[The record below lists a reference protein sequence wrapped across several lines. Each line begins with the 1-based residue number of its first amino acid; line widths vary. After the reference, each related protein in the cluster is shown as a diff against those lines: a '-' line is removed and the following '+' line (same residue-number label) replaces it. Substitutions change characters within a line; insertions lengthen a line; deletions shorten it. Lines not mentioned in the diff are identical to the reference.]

1 MIAAL
6 TILLACQLAG
16 EVFVRLIALP
26 VPGPVMGL
34 VFLLIG
40 MAVRGTIPKDLRET
54 ANGLLSHLSLL
65 FVPAGVGVILHFER
79 IGSEWLAL
87 LAALLLSTWA
97 TIAVSALVFVGVT
110 RALGDPAGD
119 DPGGDDPAGEA
130 TE

>member
-16 EVFVRLIALP
+16 EVFVRLTGLP

-40 MAVRGTIPKDLRET
+40 MAVRGKIPLDLRDT

-97 TIAVSALVFVGVT
+97 TIAVSALVFVGVSK
-110 RALGDPAGD
+110 ALGAPDGENPD
-119 DPGGDDPAGEA
+119 KPGGDGAE
-130 TE
+130 

>member
-16 EVFVRLIALP
+16 EVFVRLTGLP

-40 MAVRGTIPKDLRET
+40 MAVRGAIPQDLRET

-97 TIAVSALVFVGVT
+97 TIAVSALVFVGVSK
-110 RALGDPAGD
+110 LVGDPDGEPPAGD
-119 DPGGDDPAGEA
+119 GAE
-130 TE
+130 

>member
-16 EVFVRLIALP
+16 EVFVRLTGLP

-34 VFLLIG
+34 VLLLIG
-40 MAVRGTIPKDLRET
+40 MAVRGTIPRDLRET

-97 TIAVSALVFVGVT
+97 TIAVSALVFVGVSK
-110 RALGDPAGD
+110 AVGDPDGD
-119 DPGGDDPAGEA
+119 NPAREGAE
-130 TE
+130 

>member
-6 TILLACQLAG
+6 TILLSCQLAG
-16 EVFVRLIALP
+16 EVFVRLVALP

-34 VFLLIG
+34 VFLLAG
-40 MAVRGTIPKDLRET
+40 MAVRGRVPQTLRDT

-65 FVPAGVGVILHFER
+65 FVPAGVGVMLHFER

-97 TIAVSALVFVGVT
+97 TIAVSALVFTAVARAVGVSEPE
-110 RALGDPAGD
+110 DPN
-119 DPGGDDPAGEA
+119 GEGA
-130 TE
+130 P

>member
-16 EVFVRLIALP
+16 EVFVRLTGLP

-34 VFLLIG
+34 VFLLVG
-40 MAVRGTIPKDLRET
+40 MAVRGKIPQDLRDT
-54 ANGLLSHLSLL
+54 ANGLLSHLSLV

-97 TIAVSALVFVGVT
+97 TIVVSALVFVGVSK
-110 RALGDPAGD
+110 ALGAPDGD
-119 DPGGDDPAGEA
+119 ETTREGAE
-130 TE
+130 